1 MLEVIAMGVLSK
13 IAKWAKGLP
22 DWQNDAI
29 RRILVKGDLTE
40 SDRKELLAILKKT
53 KGIEDPNN
61 PAPSPITLQ
70 ASDMPGP
77 SDSKSVV
84 ILKSMRGVKNVNAL
98 APNQI
103 LKFAP
108 KGVTV
113 VYGCNASGKSGYSR
127 VLKKACRARG
137 QVEDILPNV
146 FATYDPNTVAEAFFD
161 ISVDG
166 QDRTEHWV
174 DKKPAPDNL
183 ASIAVFDAE
192 AARFYVDEDNDVV
205 YIPYG
210 LDVFNKLGDLCKSLK
225 EQLETELAPIEP
237 LPRELIDLKPTSAVG
252 RLIQSLTYETDLSEV
267 EKMAKL
273 TQSELKRLEKLREL
287 MTQIEANWPEA
298 KAAQCRHF
306 KSRIEKLRD
315 GIIALDNGLSAEK
328 CKNLRILQ
336 TKALEATE
344 AAQLA
349 SEEAFKNQPLRG
361 VGSGPWREMFEAA
374 RRYSEL
380 FAYPS
385 YAFPY
390 TGGDSRCVL
399 CQQPLEEEAK
409 QRMQSFEKFI
419 KQDTARQAETA
430 EAALKQEWDNFCG
443 LQLHPELADPAIIE
457 EIGEANPD
465 CKKLLVQYLKSANT
479 LAASIRQ
486 SHEKRKWGEMTA
498 LSSTPVPCL
507 NALAEAM
514 EARAKELDAT
524 AQPKGRQEL
533 RDEFEE
539 LNARKVFSTHK
550 SLVLNHISKQIY
562 QHRIQQCIE
571 STNTLEI
578 SLQGRKI
585 MHEAVTQV
593 LKDYLDD
600 ELSSLGAGHIKLNLE
615 SKVRT
620 GTTFHCLRL
629 QSTTY
634 GNVSV
639 SGVLS
644 EGEQRAVAIASLL
657 AEVRRASHFSG
668 LVFDDPV
675 SSLDHIWRHKVAKRL
690 VREGAKRQIII
701 FTHDIAFLFA
711 IQRECD
717 EQGVPIHKTA
727 MQLGPEGYGMC
738 NLPYGVPWEAM
749 RVQERVQQLYL
760 RCKEAEQEYN
770 AKHMDKYRNLSR
782 ECYDLLRQCWE
793 RAVEEVL
800 FNDVVERFAPE
811 VKTKSL
817 IEVSVT
823 DDDYVKIE
831 HAMSKCS
838 EVVHDTAAAVNKPMP
853 SPEELRQDIE
863 SLSTFVQEIRTR
875 RKAIK
880 NGREKQLKAPAPDI
894 C

>member
-1 MLEVIAMGVLSK
+1 MGVLSK

-22 DWQNDAI
+22 DWQSDAV

-61 PAPSPITLQ
+61 PAPSPMTLQ
-70 ASDMPGP
+70 ASDIPGA

-84 ILKSMRGVKNVNAL
+84 ILKSMHGVKNVNAL

-103 LKFAP
+103 LRFAP

-137 QVEDILPNV
+137 QVEDILPDV
-146 FATYDPNTVAEAFFD
+146 FATYNPNAVAEAFFD

-174 DKKPAPDNL
+174 DKKPAPDSL

-225 EQLETELAPIEP
+225 KQLETELPSIEQ
-237 LPRELIDLKPTSAVG
+237 LPKELTDLIPTTAVG
-252 RLIQSLTYETDLSEV
+252 RLVQSLTHKTDPSEV
-267 EKMAKL
+267 EKVAKL
-273 TQSELKRLEKLREL
+273 KQSELERLEKLREL
-287 MTQIEANWPEA
+287 MTQIEANRPEA

-315 GIIALDNGLSAEK
+315 GIVALDNGLSAEK
-328 CKNLRILQ
+328 CNNLRTLQ
-336 TKALEATE
+336 TEAREATDV
-344 AAQLA
+344 ARLA
-349 SEEAFKNQPLRG
+349 SEEAFKGQPLRG
-361 VGSGPWREMFEAA
+361 VGSGTWREMFEAA

-380 FAYPS
+380 LAYPG
-385 YAFPY
+385 YPFPY

-419 KQDTARQAETA
+419 KQDTARRAATA
-430 EAALKQEWDNFCG
+430 EANLKQEWDVFCG
-443 LQLHPELADPAIIE
+443 LQLHPESADPAIAE
-457 EIGEANPD
+457 EIGEAAPD
-465 CKKLLVQYLKSANT
+465 CKELLVQYLKSVNT

-486 SHEKRKWGEMTA
+486 SHEKREWSEMTA

-507 NALAEAM
+507 NALADAM
-514 EARAKELDAT
+514 EASAKEWDAT
-524 AQPKGRQEL
+524 AQPKGQQEL
-533 RDEFEE
+533 RDEFED
-539 LNARKVFSTHK
+539 LNARKVLSAHK

-578 SLQGRKI
+578 SLQGRRI

-593 LKDYLDD
+593 LKNYLDD
-600 ELSSLGAGHIKLNLE
+600 ELRSLGAGHIKLNLE

-620 GTTFHCLRL
+620 GTPFHCLRL

-639 SGVLS
+639 SAVLS
-644 EGEQRAVAIASLL
+644 EGEKRAVAIASLL

-668 LVFDDPV
+668 LIFDDPV

-690 VREGAKRQIII
+690 VREGTERQIIM

-711 IQRECD
+711 IQKECD

-727 MQLGPEGYGMC
+727 MQLGPKGYGMC
-738 NLPYGVPWEAM
+738 TPPYGVPWEAM
-749 RVQERVQQLYL
+749 KVQERVQQLYS
-760 RCKEAEQEYN
+760 RCKEAEKEYN
-770 AKHMDKYRNLSR
+770 AQQMDKYRDLSR
-782 ECYDLLRQCWE
+782 NCYVLLRECWE
-793 RAVEEVL
+793 KTIEETV
-800 FNDVVERFAPE
+800 FNKVVERFDEE
-811 VKTKSL
+811 VNTQRLAS
-817 IEVSVT
+817 VSVT
-823 DDDYVKIE
+823 DEDFLKIS
-831 HAMSKCS
+831 HAMSRCS
-838 EVVHDTAAAVNKPMP
+838 DLSHDEPPSDNSPPP
-853 SPEELRQDIE
+853 SP
-863 SLSTFVQEIRTR
+863 QEIRQEIKYLDDFVREIHKRNTSLDEKR
-875 RKAIK
+875 R
-880 NGREKQLKAPAPDI
+880 ELLKASAPKI
-894 C
+894 G

>member
-1 MLEVIAMGVLSK
+1 MGVLSK

-22 DWQNDAI
+22 DWQSDAV

-40 SDRKELLAILKKT
+40 SDRNELLAILKKT

-84 ILKSMRGVKNVNAL
+84 ILKSMHGVKNVNAL

-108 KGVTV
+108 NGVTV

-146 FATYDPNTVAEAFFD
+146 FATYDPNAVAEAFFD

-174 DKKPAPDNL
+174 DKKPAPDSL

-225 EQLETELAPIEP
+225 KQLETELPSIEL
-237 LPRELIDLKPTSAVG
+237 LPRELTDLIPTTAVG
-252 RLIQSLTYETDLSEV
+252 RLIQSLTHKTDLSEV

-273 TQSELKRLEKLREL
+273 KQSELERLEKLREL
-287 MTQIEANWPEA
+287 MTQIEANRPEV

-328 CKNLRILQ
+328 CNNLRILQ
-336 TKALEATE
+336 TKAREATD

-361 VGSGPWREMFEAA
+361 VGSGTWREMFEAA

-380 FAYPS
+380 LAYPG
-385 YAFPY
+385 YPFPY

-419 KQDTARQAETA
+419 KQYTARQAETA
-430 EAALKQEWDNFCG
+430 EAELKKEWDNFCG
-443 LQLHPELADPAIIE
+443 LQLHPESADPAIAE
-457 EIGEANPD
+457 EIGEADPD
-465 CKKLLVQYLKSANT
+465 CKKLLVQYLKSVNT

-486 SHEKRKWGEMTA
+486 SHEKREWSEMTA

-514 EARAKELDAT
+514 EASAKEWDAT
-524 AQPKGRQEL
+524 AQPKGQQEL

-539 LNARKVFSTHK
+539 LNARKVLSAHK

-600 ELSSLGAGHIKLNLE
+600 ELHSLGAGHIKLNLE

-620 GTTFHCLRL
+620 GTPFHCLRL

-668 LVFDDPV
+668 LIFDDPV

-690 VREGAKRQIII
+690 VREGTERQIII

-711 IQRECD
+711 IQKECD

-727 MQLGPEGYGMC
+727 MQLGPKGYGMC
-738 NLPYGVPWEAM
+738 TPPYGVPWEAM
-749 RVQERVQQLYL
+749 KVQERVQQLYL
-760 RCKEAEQEYN
+760 RCKEAEKEYN
-770 AKHMDKYRNLSR
+770 AQQMDKYRDLSR
-782 ECYDLLRQCWE
+782 NCYVLLRECWE
-793 RAVEEVL
+793 KTIEEIV
-800 FNDVVERFAPE
+800 FNKVVERFDEE
-811 VKTKSL
+811 VNTQRLAS
-817 IEVSVT
+817 VSVT
-823 DDDYVKIE
+823 DEDFLKIS
-831 HAMSKCS
+831 HAMSRCS
-838 EVVHDTAAAVNKPMP
+838 DLSHDEPPSDNNPPP
-853 SPEELRQDIE
+853 SPEEIR
-863 SLSTFVQEIRTR
+863 QEIKYLDDFVREIHKRNISLDEKR
-875 RKAIK
+875 R
-880 NGREKQLKAPAPDI
+880 ELLKAPVPKI
-894 C
+894 G